1 MKNELRGLERDVG
14 DYLATLFLD
23 CATELFDY
31 RTKRNPDLS
40 SIAELL
46 SLLQTYQEGFEQAQ
60 GNMDSV
66 KPLDSTIICALHN
79 SFKQTLKKTYEGDV
93 YEQYHRLAEDMGKIR
108 RDLSDLT
115 ILQPDRIKS
124 LMDFCMKA
132 QEVSG
137 SYTQRIAYH
146 PI

>member
-1 MKNELRGLERDVG
+1 M
-14 DYLATLFLD
+14 D

-31 RTKRNPDLS
+31 RTKRDVDLS
-40 SIAELL
+40 SIVELL
-46 SLLQTYQEGFEQAQ
+46 SLLQTYQEAFEQVQ
-60 GNMDSV
+60 SDMDPV
-66 KPLDSTIICALHN
+66 KTLDPTVICALHN

-115 ILQPDRIKS
+115 ALQPDRIRS